1 MNLLVQ
7 IPSIVEKYSRYF
19 QDLFSKDGFENFK
32 RFISVPI
39 AIGIIV
45 SENKTIEGINR
56 LFVLEPRH
64 QASANK
70 FMNRQNFDIE
80 RLNTRRIAFMQ
91 EHPSTSFKPIPT
103 TKGGGVLSIDNSLL
117 SHYGEHFDGIYRL
130 WDYVN
135 KRYTMA
141 HD

>member
-70 FMNRQNFDIE
+70 FMNRQSA
-80 RLNTRRIAFMQ
+80 IA
-91 EHPSTSFKPIPT
+91 I
-103 TKGGGVLSIDNSLL
+103 
-117 SHYGEHFDGIYRL
+117 GI
-130 WDYVN
+130 
-135 KRYTMA
+135 
-141 HD
+141 